1 MEALVPA
8 FVLALL
14 AQPGDRPALLTAI
27 LADRFRRPF
36 LVALAA
42 GLAHGIGSVVAAL
55 AGGALAPT
63 LTPEA
68 QSLLFAIALLAGG
81 VTALWRTAI
90 PGRLERWHFGP
101 FLTPLVGVFVL
112 ALGEQTQFFTFAL
125 AASGK
130 PWFAAAGSTLGALV
144 VAMVA
149 ALLGA
154 ARWTGLPLRWFRAGT
169 AAIFLVAGAVIA
181 LNALRL
187 LD

>member
-27 LADRFRRPF
+27 LADRFRRPL

-55 AGGALAPT
+55 AGGALT

-68 QSLLFAIALLAGG
+68 RSLLLAVALVAGG
-81 VTALWRTAI
+81 VTGLWRTAL
-90 PGRLERWHFGP
+90 PSRLERWHFGP
-101 FLTPLVGVFVL
+101 FLTPLAGLFVL

-125 AASGK
+125 AASGM
-130 PWFAAAGSTLGALV
+130 PWFAGAGSTLGALV
-144 VAMVA
+144 VAVAA
-149 ALLGA
+149 ALLGE
-154 ARWTGLPLRWFRAGT
+154 ARWTALPLRWLRLGA
-169 AAIFLVAGAVIA
+169 AAIFLVAGVVIA
-181 LNALRL
+181 LNALDL
-187 LD
+187 LG

>member
-1 MEALVPA
+1 
-8 FVLALL
+8 
-14 AQPGDRPALLTAI
+14 
-27 LADRFRRPF
+27 
-36 LVALAA
+36 
-42 GLAHGIGSVVAAL
+42 
-55 AGGALAPT
+55 
-63 LTPEA
+63 
-68 QSLLFAIALLAGG
+68 
-81 VTALWRTAI
+81 
-90 PGRLERWHFGP
+90 
-101 FLTPLVGVFVL
+101 VFVL

-154 ARWTGLPLRWFRAGT
+154 ARWNALPLRWLRFGA

-181 LNALRL
+181 LDALRL